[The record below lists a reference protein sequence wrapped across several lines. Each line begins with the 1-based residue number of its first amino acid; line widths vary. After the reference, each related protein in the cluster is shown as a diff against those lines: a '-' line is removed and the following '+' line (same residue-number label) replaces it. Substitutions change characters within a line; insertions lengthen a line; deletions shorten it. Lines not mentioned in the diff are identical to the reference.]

1 MRDATK
7 TRVFIGIALAF
18 ILWYFVFLTDFM
30 TSFWYRV
37 TLASILLAIY
47 AYGIGINRVQNTNVS
62 VKEIIWGVISGVLLY
77 ALFFLGFNIFRPF
90 VEGGAL
96 NVYTFRDE
104 VPLAVPAIFLVIT
117 SFCEEYF
124 WRGYIQKNMVA
135 SRGRNGVIV
144 TSLIYASIHLPTFN
158 MSLVAAALIA
168 GLIWGIIYEKTD
180 SIWIVCFSHI
190 VWTELI
196 FVFLPLK

>member
-1 MRDATK
+1 LRTTSN
-7 TRVFIGIALAF
+7 TRVFIGIAIAF
-18 ILWYFVFLTDFM
+18 ILWYFVFLTELM

-77 ALFFLGFNIFRPF
+77 ALFFLGFNIFRHF

-104 VPLAVPAIFLVIT
+104 VPLVVPATFLVIT

-135 SRGRNGVIV
+135 SRGRSGVIV

-158 MSLVAAALIA
+158 MPLVVAALIA

-180 SIWIVCFSHI
+180 SIWIVYFSHL

>member
-1 MRDATK
+1 LRK
-7 TRVFIGIALAF
+7 TSNIRVFIGIALAF

-77 ALFFLGFNIFRPF
+77 ALFFLGFNIFRYF

-135 SRGRNGVIV
+135 SMGRNGVIV

-158 MSLVAAALIA
+158 MPLVAAALIA

-180 SIWIVCFSHI
+180 SIWIVTFSHI
-190 VWTELI
+190 VWTEWI